1 MPPHPT
7 HHLTR
12 PRTNPTLVVARHG
25 AKAIYAEKAMCAS
38 VEEANAIHECLVKH
52 GVHLNMG
59 TNR

>member
-1 MPPHPT
+1 MRLRNTTPPHPISPP
-7 HHLTR
+7 HA
-12 PRTNPTLVVARHG
+12 TLRHG

>member
-1 MPPHPT
+1 MHPYPT
-7 HHLTR
+7 G
-12 PRTNPTLVVARHG
+12 TNPTPVVARHG